1 MDWPC
6 MPPVMTAAA
15 EVVLEREAL
24 AGLKAAP

>member
-1 MDWPC
+1 